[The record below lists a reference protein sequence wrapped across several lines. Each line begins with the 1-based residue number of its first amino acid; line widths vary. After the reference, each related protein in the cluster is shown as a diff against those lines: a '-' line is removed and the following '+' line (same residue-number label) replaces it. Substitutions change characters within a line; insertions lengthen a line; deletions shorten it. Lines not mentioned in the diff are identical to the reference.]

1 MDHKLTAYRTFRPGQ
16 LNRASIF
23 KTTSHSLPTYP
34 GILSGNPRVLLSED
48 PITMFLNRCKRYY
61 ILKFHIF
68 EGVMFIYFTGYNP
81 TRYFQ
86 FETEILNYPI
96 RVVYLNDYKRVS
108 LNPSLKNCRVD
119 VGSYRYIGC
128 NGSEVPFNNTNL
140 FSIVPDG
147 DPRDSPPYFLQVR
160 LNIINN

>member
-1 MDHKLTAYRTFRPGQ
+1 
-16 LNRASIF
+16 
-23 KTTSHSLPTYP
+23 
-34 GILSGNPRVLLSED
+34 
-48 PITMFLNRCKRYY
+48 
-61 ILKFHIF
+61 
-68 EGVMFIYFTGYNP
+68 MFIHFTGYNP

-86 FETEILNYPI
+86 FETERLNYPI

-108 LNPSLKNCRVD
+108 LNPSFKNCRVD
-119 VGSYRYIGC
+119 VGSSRYIGC
-128 NGSEVPFNNTNL
+128 NVSEVPFNNTNL